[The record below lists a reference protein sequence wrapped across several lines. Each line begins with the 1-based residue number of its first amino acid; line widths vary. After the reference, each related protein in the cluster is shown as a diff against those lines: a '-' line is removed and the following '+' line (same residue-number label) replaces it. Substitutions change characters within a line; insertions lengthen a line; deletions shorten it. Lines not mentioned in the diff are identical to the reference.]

1 MAVREAGDVVLELK
15 SESAVER
22 PPREVPAF
30 AKPLEGYA
38 EGTGRGDET
47 DSRLE
52 SIRKGRAER
61 AAAEAQGTPERD
73 KEGKFRKAAAPP
85 AEDVTVE
92 DDSTEDDDAPEG
104 VEVGAPVENENDDA
118 EAEKPAAEAAA
129 ATPPAALTE
138 AEKRFATALHRLD
151 AQADEVKR
159 RREEYERDYAPRV
172 KQLEEAGDKVAAD
185 PIGSFVDFIAASL
198 GISREEAEA
207 ERDTAFTDWAGQQL
221 GTVKGSGNS
230 KAPSQSATSRKIRQ
244 ELARHKQETRS
255 AAEKRQAEE
264 ADREFRTQVDAGKA
278 ALASLLDEA
287 TYPLLHAF
295 ADKAPQD
302 LVWDVIVEAQDKGQ
316 NLTPAQA
323 AQLANDYY
331 KPRAE
336 KLRSHLLGTGSAT
349 PAKGSATQPP
359 AGEATKKPAAT
370 TPSKKS
376 PRTLTDATAS
386 VTPARSD
393 ETKPVIY
400 ESDEDE
406 RRASIRKHR
415 PR

>member
-1 MAVREAGDVVLELK
+1 MAVREAGEVVLELK

-22 PPREVPAF
+22 PPREVPSF

-61 AAAEAQGTPERD
+61 AAAEAGTPERD

-85 AEDVTVE
+85 AE
-92 DDSTEDDDAPEG
+92 
-104 VEVGAPVENENDDA
+104 DA

-230 KAPSQSATSRKIRQ
+230 KAPSQSATSR
-244 ELARHKQETRS
+244 
-255 AAEKRQAEE
+255 
-264 ADREFRTQVDAGKA
+264 
-278 ALASLLDEA
+278 EA
-287 TYPLLHAF
+287 T
-295 ADKAPQD
+295 
-302 LVWDVIVEAQDKGQ
+302 GRGSG
-316 NLTPAQA
+316 
-323 AQLANDYY
+323 
-331 KPRAE
+331 PRVPH
-336 KLRSHLLGTGSAT
+336 SG
-349 PAKGSATQPP
+349 
-359 AGEATKKPAAT
+359 
-370 TPSKKS
+370 
-376 PRTLTDATAS
+376 
-386 VTPARSD
+386 
-393 ETKPVIY
+393 
-400 ESDEDE
+400 
-406 RRASIRKHR
+406 RRG
-415 PR
+415 